1 MKLNTID
8 INDQPIAVRV
18 VSFSADLDKL
28 CLKRDKLILDIFAE
42 VNKRKKPEAQ
52 WAYLMKDVAEPIAK
66 HYKCEARYTR
76 TGTIAFYDGDAR
88 QDTATSRFRALVAST
103 GLVSGSGNTNKA
115 EKKEP
120 EVTPRKT
127 KRVSELLQAIYDLS
141 AAERAALM
149 LDLK

>member
-1 MKLNTID
+1 MKLN

-28 CLKRDKLILDIFAE
+28 CLDREQLILDIFAE

-88 QDTATSRFRALVAST
+88 HDTATSRFRALVAST

>member
-1 MKLNTID
+1 MKLN

-28 CLKRDKLILDIFAE
+28 CLDREQLILDIFVE
-42 VNKRKKPEAQ
+42 VNKRKRPEAQ
-52 WAYLMKDVAEPIAK
+52 WAYLMQDVAEPIAK

-76 TGTIAFYDGDAR
+76 TGTITFYDGDAR

-115 EKKEP
+115 QKKEP

-149 LDLK
+149 LNLK

>member
-1 MKLNTID
+1 MKLN

-28 CLKRDKLILDIFAE
+28 CLDREKLILDIFTE

-52 WAYLMKDVAEPIAK
+52 WAYLMQDVAEPIAK

-88 QDTATSRFRALVAST
+88 HDTATSRFRALVAST

-115 EKKEP
+115 QKKEP

-127 KRVSELLQAIYDLS
+127 KRVSELLQAFNDLS
-141 AAERAALM
+141 AAERAAFL
-149 LDLK
+149 LGAK

>member
-1 MKLNTID
+1 MKLN
-8 INDQPIAVRV
+8 INNQPIAVRV
-18 VSFSADLDKL
+18 VSFSADLDRL
-28 CLKRDKLILDIFAE
+28 CLDREQLILDIFAE
-42 VNKRKKPEAQ
+42 VNKRKRPEAQ
-52 WAYLMKDVAEPIAK
+52 WAYLMQDVAEPIAK

-76 TGTIAFYDGDAR
+76 TGTIAFYDGDDR

-115 EKKEP
+115 QKKEP

-127 KRVSELLQAIYDLS
+127 KRVSELLRAIYDLS

>member
-1 MKLNTID
+1 MKLN
-8 INDQPIAVRV
+8 INNQPIAVRV

-28 CLKRDKLILDIFAE
+28 CLDREQLILDIFVE
-42 VNKRKKPEAQ
+42 VNKRRKPEAQ
-52 WAYLMKDVAEPIAK
+52 WTYLMQDVAEPIAK

-88 QDTATSRFRALVAST
+88 HDTATSRFRALVAST

-115 EKKEP
+115 QKKEP
-120 EVTPRKT
+120 KVTPRKT
-127 KRVSELLQAIYDLS
+127 QRVSELLKAIYDLS

-149 LDLK
+149 LNLK

>member
-1 MKLNTID
+1 MKLN
-8 INDQPIAVRV
+8 INNQPIAVRV
-18 VSFSADLDKL
+18 VSFSADLDRL
-28 CLKRDKLILDIFAE
+28 CLDREQLILDIFAE
-42 VNKRKKPEAQ
+42 VNKRKRPEAQ
-52 WAYLMKDVAEPIAK
+52 WAYLMQDVAEPIAK

-76 TGTIAFYDGDAR
+76 TGTIAFYDGDDR
-88 QDTATSRFRALVAST
+88 HDTATSRFRALVAST

-115 EKKEP
+115 QKKEP

-127 KRVSELLQAIYDLS
+127 KRVSELLRAIYDLS

>member
-88 QDTATSRFRALVAST
+88 HDTATSRFRALVAST

-115 EKKEP
+115 QKKEP

>member
-76 TGTIAFYDGDAR
+76 TGTITFYDGDAR

>member
-1 MKLNTID
+1 MKLN

-28 CLKRDKLILDIFAE
+28 CLDREQLILDIFAE

-76 TGTIAFYDGDAR
+76 TGTITFYDGDAR

-115 EKKEP
+115 QKKEP

>member
-1 MKLNTID
+1 MKLN

-28 CLKRDKLILDIFAE
+28 CLDREQLILDIFVE

-76 TGTIAFYDGDAR
+76 TGTIAFYDGDVR
-88 QDTATSRFRALVAST
+88 HDTATSRFRALVAST

-115 EKKEP
+115 QKKEP

-127 KRVSELLQAIYDLS
+127 KRVSELLQAIYDLT

-149 LDLK
+149 LNLK

>member
-1 MKLNTID
+1 MKLN

-18 VSFSADLDKL
+18 VSFSADLDRL
-28 CLKRDKLILDIFAE
+28 CLDREQLILDIFAE

-76 TGTIAFYDGDAR
+76 TGTITFYDGDAR